1 MSRRKASDLGDVR
14 SSRPTGWSH
23 QPINIQIVSLEMTK
37 FAMMSMAAGMTIRAR
52 VTLWLG
58 VGKTCSS
65 PTASLPAAARPGAP
79 CPAGS
84 PQPPPRLM
92 NFKLVAS
99 RTTVARGAAV
109 L

>member
-1 MSRRKASDLGDVR
+1 
-14 SSRPTGWSH
+14 
-23 QPINIQIVSLEMTK
+23 
-37 FAMMSMAAGMTIRAR
+37 
-52 VTLWLG
+52 
-58 VGKTCSS
+58 
-65 PTASLPAAARPGAP
+65 LPAAARPGAP

>member
-1 MSRRKASDLGDVR
+1 
-14 SSRPTGWSH
+14 
-23 QPINIQIVSLEMTK
+23 
-37 FAMMSMAAGMTIRAR
+37 
-52 VTLWLG
+52 
-58 VGKTCSS
+58 
-65 PTASLPAAARPGAP
+65 LPAAARPGAP

-84 PQPPPRLM
+84 PQPPRLM